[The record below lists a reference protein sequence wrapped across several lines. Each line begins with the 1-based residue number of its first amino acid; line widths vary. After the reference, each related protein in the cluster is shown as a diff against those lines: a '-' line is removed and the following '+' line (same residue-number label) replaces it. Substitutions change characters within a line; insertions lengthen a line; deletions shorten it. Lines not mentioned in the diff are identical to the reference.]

1 MSVSKLLWG
10 YNFLEV
16 TKDLLILALSYNF
29 RFCIMN
35 QTSFSYRHKIN
46 DFQDLKYMFAFARIK
61 KKQQLFIGV
70 LISTSCIPDINEH
83 LNSTPSANIDN
94 VLRQIEIFKII
105 L

>member
-35 QTSFSYRHKIN
+35 QTSFSYSHKIN

-61 KKQQLFIGV
+61 KKTTFYWG
-70 LISTSCIPDINEH
+70 SDIH
-83 LNSTPSANIDN
+83 FLHP
-94 VLRQIEIFKII
+94 
-105 L
+105 